1 MAALRQA
8 ADSLKEELLS
18 AVTLTNAVQ
27 HVNVMP
33 ESSAEIENGKRAI
46 HEPNTG
52 ECSGESTFEC
62 RGI

>member
-27 HVNVMP
+27 HVNVM
-33 ESSAEIENGKRAI
+33 SSRPPGAT
-46 HEPNTG
+46 P
-52 ECSGESTFEC
+52 SGEYEFAATLRWAIAANHS
-62 RGI
+62 IA